1 LLLRIKPSKRAMFIV
16 ATVLLV
22 LGVAEMLLTTRFG
35 DAPSADRLHFNLNP
49 LANENLFIYDPALF
63 WRLKPGALDGESRI
77 NRLGMRGPPAK
88 KSRKSKTL
96 RILLIGDSI
105 PYGFKLE
112 DDETIGAHMRRL
124 LGDKGAVEVI
134 NGGVVGYS
142 SFQTM
147 NYFQRELASW
157 KPDIVV
163 IYVGNNDWIDTPTFA
178 DNAQPV
184 LRESIGSTWNTLR
197 RLALYRSMRSLLVKS
212 HLLETRFKVGGKRI
226 ARVSPD
232 DFVANLLAI
241 RDFSEKIGAKPLFC
255 RIVQFQ
261 GNPQC
266 ATSGF
271 YPTGTD
277 LQMVDTLKPFED
289 LCVPEARR
297 YFMDGIHPTSEGALL
312 MAKAIAEKINGLTS
326 LKQ

>member
-1 LLLRIKPSKRAMFIV
+1 LLLRIKPLKRAMFIV
-16 ATVLLV
+16 AAVLLV
-22 LGVAEMLLTTRFG
+22 FGAAEMLLTAGFG
-35 DAPSADRLHFNLNP
+35 DAPSADRLYFNLNP
-49 LANENLFIYDPALF
+49 LANENLYIYDPALF
-63 WRLKPGALDGESRI
+63 WRLKPGALDKYSRI
-77 NRLGMRGPPAK
+77 NRLGMRGPPVK
-88 KSRKSKTL
+88 KSRKSEIL

-105 PYGFKLE
+105 PYGFMLE
-112 DDETIGAHMRRL
+112 DDQTIGAHMRRL

-147 NYFQRELASW
+147 RYFQRELASW

-163 IYVGNNDWIDTPTFA
+163 IYVGNNDWIDTPTWP

-184 LRESIGSTWNTLR
+184 LRESIGSAWNALR
-197 RLALYRSMRSLLVKS
+197 RLALYRSMRSFLLKS
-212 HLLETRFKVGGKRI
+212 HLVEARLKVGGKSI
-226 ARVSPD
+226 TRVSRGD
-232 DFVANLLAI
+232 YAANLLVI
-241 RDFSEKIGAKPLFC
+241 RNFSEKIGATPLFC
-255 RIVQFQ
+255 RIVHFP

-266 ATSGF
+266 ATSGL
-271 YPTGTD
+271 YSTGTD

-289 LCVPEARR
+289 MCMPEARR

-312 MAKAIAEKINGLTS
+312 MAKAIAEKINGLTN